1 MLSYAYKVSLP
12 LSSGESVDLFVDEE
26 DFTGE
31 VNLFKVKV
39 SPGPRI
45 HTHVKKVLG
54 SGDHPD
60 PESAWDELESIRDR
74 FLTKKY
80 KLRKSQYLFSASMV
94 ETPEGREV
102 VWHSVIQV
110 DRISK
115 RQKVIALEIEK
126 KRMTGLDRS
135 K

>member
-12 LSSGESVDLFVDEE
+12 LSSGESVDLFVDEK

-39 SPGPRI
+39 SPGPRL

-54 SGDHPD
+54 SGDHLD
-60 PESAWDELESIRDR
+60 PESAWAELESIRDR
-74 FLTKKY
+74 FLTPRY
-80 KLRKSQYLFSASMV
+80 KLRKSQYLFSASLV
-94 ETPEGREV
+94 ETSEGREV

-115 RQKVIALEIEK
+115 RQKAVVLEIEK
-126 KRMTGLDRS
+126 RT
-135 K
+135 